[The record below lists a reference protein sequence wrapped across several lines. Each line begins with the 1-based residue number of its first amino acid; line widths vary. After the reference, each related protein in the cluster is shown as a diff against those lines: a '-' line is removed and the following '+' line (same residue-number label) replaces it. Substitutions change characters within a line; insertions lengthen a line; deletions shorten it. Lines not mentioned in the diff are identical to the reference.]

1 MVGSNGTL
9 GSQLSVTLAQASGDD
24 LSVPSAQA
32 SILNSVPAQEHR
44 RAGWAQMSSQSS
56 SPLTVCY
63 ATTARK
69 KMRNRFRQDMRKQD
83 MRKQLERDENASM
96 VTKPE
101 VKSFLNTNL
110 ALSVCLQDYLKREG
124 VVRGKSVLDIG
135 SGEGSLVQYCLDAGA
150 EVVCGI
156 DISEEAVANSARN
169 VPAATFAKIDCA
181 DGAAVHEFIQKNCG
195 ACGPEVVVC
204 NPAQIPLPQALP
216 NGYFVGEDGRGMITE
231 VLRFAKASLP
241 TNAVLFIVH
250 SSLSDWEK
258 TLAECSELDLQAE
271 VVNGTLIEY
280 PLYPEVNT
288 ESTQAHLKKVC
299 GFDPSKHLVSGC
311 VIRIQRREAFPKS
324 NGVIKLNGVSS
335 QQ

>member
-1 MVGSNGTL
+1 MLGVLMRRWLQPASMVGSNGTL

-32 SILNSVPAQEHR
+32 SILNSVPAQEQR

-63 ATTARK
+63 ATT
-69 KMRNRFRQDMRKQD
+69 
-83 MRKQLERDENASM
+83 

-271 VVNGTLIEY
+271 VVNGE
-280 PLYPEVNT
+280 
-288 ESTQAHLKKVC
+288 H
-299 GFDPSKHLVSGC
+299 
-311 VIRIQRREAFPKS
+311 REHTS
-324 NGVIKLNGVSS
+324 SS
-335 QQ
+335 QE